1 MNTVLKPTFQN
12 ANKQSGAVLVV
23 GLIMVLLM
31 TIVGLAAI
39 RGSGL
44 QEIMAGNMRER
55 NMAFQAAEAGLRVG
69 EAVVDDASFDKD
81 LIGPEVNGYY
91 EDLGVPDNNPFEGD
105 KLVQDWTEDDWLAR
119 TIQTNVD
126 FGEKVSAQPRYLV
139 EKLLVLS
146 SDVAASTGSG
156 VDLGSLK
163 EQGLEAEFYRIT
175 SRGESETGTSKAIV
189 QSTYRVR

>member
-1 MNTVLKPTFQN
+1 MTNLSNQGLLDIKR
-12 ANKQSGAVLVV
+12 QSGAVLVV

-55 NMAFQAAEAGLRVG
+55 NMAFQVAEAGLRVG
-69 EAVVDDASFDKD
+69 EAEVDAAGFDKD
-81 LIGPEVNGYY
+81 VFGTAVDGYY
-91 EDLGVPDNNPFEGD
+91 DDLGVPANNPFDE
-105 KLVQDWTEDDWLAR
+105 L
-119 TIQTNVD
+119 IQSWSDEEWENRAVETNVD
-126 FGEKVSAQPRYLV
+126 FGDDISAQPRYLV

-146 SDVAASTGSG
+146 ADVAASTGSG
-156 VDLGSLK
+156 VDLGSLNDL
-163 EQGLEAEFYRIT
+163 GLEAEYYRVT
-175 SRGESETGTSKAIV
+175 ARGESETGTSKAVV

>member
-1 MNTVLKPTFQN
+1 MTRLSNQGELG
-12 ANKQSGAVLVV
+12 ASRQSGAVLVV

-55 NMAFQAAEAGLRVG
+55 NMAFQVAEAGLRVG
-69 EAVVDDASFDKD
+69 EAEVDSPGFDK
-81 LIGPEVNGYY
+81 EVFGTAVDGYY
-91 EDLGVPDNNPFEGD
+91 DDLGVPANNPF
-105 KLVQDWTEDDWLAR
+105 DDEL
-119 TIQTNVD
+119 IQYWSDEEWESRAVETNVD
-126 FGEKVSAQPRYLV
+126 FGDDISAQPRYLV

-146 SDVAASTGSG
+146 ADVAASTGSG
-156 VDLGSLK
+156 VDLGSLNDL
-163 EQGLEAEFYRIT
+163 GLEAEYYRVT
-175 SRGESETGTSKAIV
+175 SRGESETGTSKAVV